1 MKKFYKNALITA
13 GILFAAGA
21 VISVICV
28 FVGGSS
34 FHNDVKSGNISELVS
49 LFHFNIQ
56 IPLILLSMWI
66 IVPFI
71 LISMTNIPFIQVQGQ
86 TMRQLMPLRSS
97 TLI

>member
-34 FHNDVKSGNISELVS
+34 FHNDVKLSLIHISE
-49 LFHFNIQ
+49 
-56 IPLILLSMWI
+56 PTR
-66 IVPFI
+66 P
-71 LISMTNIPFIQVQGQ
+71 
-86 TMRQLMPLRSS
+86 
-97 TLI
+97 